1 MIKSWL
7 KNAEV
12 ESATYSF
19 PVAYQEEGP
28 VEREDLLKYLGGEV
42 SSSLVDPEY
51 LKQIAE
57 LAGLSA
63 ARQYLEEHVTTHSV
77 RMLSLGCFCDVA
89 QRQHYKLR
97 LRLP

>member
-19 PVAYQEEGP
+19 PVAYQEERP
-28 VEREDLLKYLGGEV
+28 VEREDLLKYLGSEV

-63 ARQYLEEHVTTHSV
+63 VRQYLEEHDE
-77 RMLSLGCFCDVA
+77 LP
-89 QRQHYKLR
+89 LR
-97 LRLP
+97 IDLKKDYIKKD